1 MPVRKYRVKVSFDDG
16 GWIANITVWA
26 TTPWEA
32 MERTASGLP
41 LSSLKVIASMEV
53 EEVP

>member
-16 GWIANITVWA
+16 GWIANITVRA

-32 MERTASGLP
+32 IERAASGLP
-41 LSSLKVIASMEV
+41 LPSLKVIASMEV